1 MKLERLLGIIILLL
15 NRTIIQAKELA
26 ERFEVSVRTI
36 YRDIDTISQAGIPI
50 VTYQG
55 TNGGI
60 GLAEGYRLDRN
71 MLTNNELAAIVT
83 ALRSMSTSY
92 NSHSNELL
100 VEKINSIVPPASAEE
115 FQLKANQVLVDLSPW
130 GKPGYLEQK
139 LRLLTQAI
147 EQFTRVTF
155 TYSSANG
162 ELTVRS
168 VEPYTLVL
176 KGRQWYL
183 QAFCLKRKQF
193 RLFKLL
199 RMKEPR
205 LLEESFTRQPI
216 PIQEQTPGK
225 SWYSPENMIS
235 ITLRF
240 QQNRRQ
246 LAEERFSIE
255 ELLIQE
261 DGSII
266 VQTSFPEDQWLYG
279 FILSFGPD
287 VEVLEPKH
295 LRQIIQYQAERIAN
309 LYNPAEQ
316 T

>member
-1 MKLERLLGIIILLL
+1 
-15 NRTIIQAKELA
+15 
-26 ERFEVSVRTI
+26 
-36 YRDIDTISQAGIPI
+36 
-50 VTYQG
+50 
-55 TNGGI
+55 NGGI

-147 EQFTRVTF
+147 EQYTRVTF

-176 KGRQWYL
+176 KGRQWY
-183 QAFCLKRKQF
+183 
-193 RLFKLL
+193 
-199 RMKEPR
+199 
-205 LLEESFTRQPI
+205 
-216 PIQEQTPGK
+216 
-225 SWYSPENMIS
+225 
-235 ITLRF
+235 
-240 QQNRRQ
+240 
-246 LAEERFSIE
+246 
-255 ELLIQE
+255 
-261 DGSII
+261 
-266 VQTSFPEDQWLYG
+266 
-279 FILSFGPD
+279 
-287 VEVLEPKH
+287 
-295 LRQIIQYQAERIAN
+295 
-309 LYNPAEQ
+309 
-316 T
+316 